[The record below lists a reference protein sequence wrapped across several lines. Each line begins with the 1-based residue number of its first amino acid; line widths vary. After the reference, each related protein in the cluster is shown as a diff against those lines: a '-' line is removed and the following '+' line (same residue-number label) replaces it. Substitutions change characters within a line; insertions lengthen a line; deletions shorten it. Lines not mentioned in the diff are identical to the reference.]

1 MSLAESYKLV
11 RFVGHGILNRAKDC
25 CVLTTAMDVFF
36 FDHVFFWSNPK
47 FRECEGL
54 NKNRNLININFSLNH
69 LEPRKTGI
77 LNIKWEHQMGTSN
90 GNILEIYWYF
100 KKQHLT

>member
-36 FDHVFFWSNPK
+36 FDHVFFGQIPSFVNVK
-47 FRECEGL
+47 DSTKTG
-54 NKNRNLININFSLNH
+54 ISSTSTFSLNH

-77 LNIKWEHQMGTSN
+77 LNIKWEHQMGTYLKYTGISRSN
-90 GNILEIYWYF
+90 I
-100 KKQHLT
+100 